1 MIAPPGSGPESPDPG
16 AGRPGRR
23 ERTDP
28 GIRNVQSKR
37 KNMLCSSYGRRSS
50 RPQSGED
57 EVKRAQMRAV
67 ERRPK
72 RTRFI
77 AAAVAAAIVAAAFG
91 SAVASTS
98 VHFDPGEVMASPG
111 QEFDL
116 SFRVG
121 ESPDSIASFQLYLS
135 FDPQVVELTSAVE
148 GSLYAESGVM
158 TWFISEERG
167 PGFWHFFN
175 TVFGAGTH
183 VLPPGELLHLT
194 CPALE
199 EGETEARIDTI
210 RMTDIRRDLLPVDG
224 FENGHILIIPT
235 GVEEGGGIARLGPA
249 HPNPF
254 VSGTAVPFC
263 APMDGGDAKAEI
275 YDVRGRLV
283 RRIPVPSGALQGEL
297 LWDGRDE
304 RGEEVS
310 SSVYFIR
317 LIARTST
324 AHCRL
329 VKVE

>member
-1 MIAPPGSGPESPDPG
+1 M
-16 AGRPGRR
+16 
-23 ERTDP
+23 
-28 GIRNVQSKR
+28 
-37 KNMLCSSYGRRSS
+37 
-50 RPQSGED
+50 QSGEN
-57 EVKRAQMRAV
+57 EVKRAQT
-67 ERRPK
+67 
-72 RTRFI
+72 RTRDRR
-77 AAAVAAAIVAAAFG
+77 AEKTRLVAATVAAIIVAAASG
-91 SAVASTS
+91 NAVASTS
-98 VHFDPGEVMASPG
+98 VHFDPGQVMVSPG
-111 QEFDL
+111 QEFDM

-121 ESPDSIASFQLYLS
+121 ESPDSVASFQLYLS
-135 FDPQVVELTSAVE
+135 FDPSVVELTNAAE
-148 GSLYAESGVM
+148 GSLYVESGAM
-158 TWFISEERG
+158 TWFIAEEQE
-167 PGFWHFFN
+167 PGFWHFFD

-194 CPALE
+194 FTALE
-199 EGETEARIDTI
+199 EGETGARIDTI
-210 RMTDIRRDLLPVDG
+210 RMTDVRRDPLPVDG
-224 FENGHILIIPT
+224 SENGHILVVPLT

-283 RRIPVPSGALQGEL
+283 RRVPVPSGALQGEL

>member
-1 MIAPPGSGPESPDPG
+1 
-16 AGRPGRR
+16 
-23 ERTDP
+23 
-28 GIRNVQSKR
+28 
-37 KNMLCSSYGRRSS
+37 
-50 RPQSGED
+50 
-57 EVKRAQMRAV
+57 MRAG
-67 ERRPK
+67 ERWPK
-72 RTRFI
+72 RRRLI
-77 AAAVAAAIVAAAFG
+77 AAAVAAAIVAAASG
-91 SAVASTS
+91 SAVASTT
-98 VHFDPGEVMASPG
+98 VHFDPGQVLVSPG

-116 SFRVG
+116 SFRVA

-135 FDPQVVELTSAVE
+135 FDPEVIELTEAVQ
-148 GSLYAESGVM
+148 GTLYAESGVM
-158 TWFISEERG
+158 TWFTDEEVG
-167 PGFWHFFN
+167 PGFWHFFD

-183 VLPPGELLHLT
+183 VLPPGELVHLT
-194 CPALE
+194 FTALE

-210 RMTDIRRDLLPVDG
+210 RMTDIRRDPLPVVG
-224 FENGHILIIPT
+224 FENGHILVPLT

-249 HPNPF
+249 YPNPF
-254 VSGTAVPFC
+254 VSATAVPFF
-263 APMDGGDAKAEI
+263 APMDGGSAKAEI

-304 RGEEVS
+304 RGQEVS

>member
-1 MIAPPGSGPESPDPG
+1 M
-16 AGRPGRR
+16 
-23 ERTDP
+23 
-28 GIRNVQSKR
+28 
-37 KNMLCSSYGRRSS
+37 
-50 RPQSGED
+50 
-57 EVKRAQMRAV
+57 KRAQT
-67 ERRPK
+67 
-72 RTRFI
+72 RTRDRWI
-77 AAAVAAAIVAAAFG
+77 RRTRLVVAAVAATIVAAAFG
-91 SAVASTS
+91 RAVASTS
-98 VHFDPGEVMASPG
+98 VHFDPGQVLASPG

-148 GSLYAESGVM
+148 GTLYAESGFM

-167 PGFWHFFN
+167 PGFWHFFD

-194 CPALE
+194 FTALE

-210 RMTDIRRDLLPVDG
+210 RMTDIRRNPLPVDG
-224 FENGHILIIPT
+224 FENGHILVIPT
-235 GVEEGGGIARLGPA
+235 GVEEGGGIARLGSA
-249 HPNPF
+249 YPNPF
-254 VSGTAVPFC
+254 VSDTVVPFF
-263 APMDGGDAKAEI
+263 APMDGGDARAEI

-310 SSVYFIR
+310 SSVYFLR
-317 LIARTST
+317 LTARTSM

-329 VKVE
+329 VKAE

>member
-1 MIAPPGSGPESPDPG
+1 VPPGSRFDSPGPGGPGRGEGADPG
-16 AGRPGRR
+16 
-23 ERTDP
+23 T
-28 GIRNVQSKR
+28 RNV
-37 KNMLCSSYGRRSS
+37 
-50 RPQSGED
+50 QSGED
-57 EVKRAQMRAV
+57 EVKRAQT
-67 ERRPK
+67 
-72 RTRFI
+72 RTRDHLAERKQLV
-77 AAAVAAAIVAAAFG
+77 AAAVIAIIMAAASG
-91 SAVASTS
+91 NAVASTS
-98 VHFDPGEVMASPG
+98 VHFDPGQVIVNPG
-111 QEFDL
+111 QEFDM
-116 SFRVG
+116 SFRVE
-121 ESPDSIASFQLYLS
+121 ESPDSVASFQLYLS
-135 FDPQVVELTSAVE
+135 FDPSVVELTNAAE
-148 GSLYAESGVM
+148 GSLYVESGAM
-158 TWFISEERG
+158 TWFIAEEQE
-167 PGFWHFFN
+167 PGFWHFFD

-194 CPALE
+194 FTALE
-199 EGETEARIDTI
+199 EGETEARVDTI
-210 RMTDIRRDLLPVDG
+210 RMTDVRRNSLPIDG
-224 FENGHILIIPT
+224 FENGHISVVPLT

-317 LIARTST
+317 LSARTST